1 MKTVGDR
8 RLRPLVER
16 VLAGQPPDA
25 ADAAALADLARGDG
39 EQLLAAAWRVR
50 RRFFGR
56 AVRMC
61 SIAAGKLGGCGEDC
75 AWCAQSHRSDTQQG
89 PRTVRTPV
97 EDVLAAARRTTQ
109 AGAAGRFGIVNSGR
123 RPTDADIDAVI
134 DALDRIGADGSCDV
148 RLCASLGEITESQAR
163 RLAAAGLDRYH
174 HNLETSR
181 EMFPHLVTGHTYDD
195 RLATLAAARRGG
207 LGLCCGGLFGLGESW
222 EDRISLA
229 LTLGD
234 QVRPDCVPL
243 NFLQPI
249 PGTAMENQPP
259 LGPDECLTIIAT
271 FRLLLPTTDI
281 KVAGGREFCLGDQQ
295 HRIFHA
301 GATSC
306 MTGGYLTTTGQ
317 STAED
322 LKMVAEMGFNVVS
335 ELPPVD

>member
-8 RLRPLVER
+8 RLGPLVER
-16 VLAGQPPDA
+16 ALAGERPDD
-25 ADAAALADLARGDG
+25 ADAAMLAELARGDG

-61 SIAAGKLGGCGEDC
+61 SIVPGKLGGCGEDC
-75 AWCAQSHRSDTQQG
+75 AWCAQSCRSDTQQG
-89 PRTVRTPV
+89 PRGVRTPV
-97 EDVLAAARRTTQ
+97 DDVLAAARRATQ
-109 AGAAGRFGIVNSGR
+109 ARAAGRFGIVNSGR
-123 RPTDADIDAVI
+123 RPTDADIDAVV
-134 DALDRIGADGSCDV
+134 DALDRIHADGSCDV
-148 RLCASLGEITESQAR
+148 RLCASLGEITEPQAR

-181 EMFPHLVTGHTYDD
+181 EMFARLVTGHSYDD

-229 LTLGD
+229 VTIGE

-259 LGPDECLTIIAT
+259 LAPDECLAIIAI

-281 KVAGGREFCLGDQQ
+281 KVAAGREFCLGDQQ

-301 GATSC
+301 GASSC
-306 MTGGYLTTTGQ
+306 MTGDYLTTTGQ
-317 STAED
+317 STDED
-322 LKMVAEMGFNVVS
+322 LKMVAETGFDIVS
-335 ELPPVD
+335 ELPAVS